1 MKTVDIKKEGLDY
14 LQQKAVENAIRE
26 NKAFGLPYIIVENG
40 ELLKVH
46 TDGTKIKIGKSKYG
60 TVKVQKRIFKLK
72 K

>member
-26 NKAFGLPYIIVENG
+26 NKALGLPYIIVENG

-46 TDGTKIKIGKSKYG
+46 TDGTKIKIGKPKYG

>member
-1 MKTVDIKKEGLDY
+1 MKAVDIKKEGLDY
-14 LQQKAVENAIRE
+14 LQQKAVENAIHE

-46 TDGTKIKIGKSKYG
+46 TDGTKIKIGKPKYD